1 MQDLALSAHYGLP
14 MVGQWD
20 VAGVVASLVIAVG
33 GVAIG
38 AWGFARRDLGG

>member
-1 MQDLALSAHYGLP
+1 

-20 VAGVVASLVIAVG
+20 LAGVLASLVIAVG

-38 AWGFARRDLGG
+38 AWGFARRDLSG